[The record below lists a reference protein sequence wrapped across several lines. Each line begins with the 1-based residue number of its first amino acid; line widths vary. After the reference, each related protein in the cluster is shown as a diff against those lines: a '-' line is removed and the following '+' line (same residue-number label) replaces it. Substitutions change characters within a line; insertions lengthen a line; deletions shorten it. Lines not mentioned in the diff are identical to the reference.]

1 MQVITLNTLL
11 HNLKNR
17 TLTLSRTARSF
28 YDSVYNYCMFKWN
41 FGSNTSPFFYTIL
54 MLSENVAY
62 VARLLKKGRG
72 EGRGGER
79 KWMWYRK
86 VKTFHSPPPPPPSP
100 LYNLSA
106 TIDQSTV
113 LAENQGASPPKKRII
128 FLPPWLSQLL
138 AVFMITILNNNEYLG
153 VFPWNTLSRRN
164 SGCRT
169 YFRLKPEEKVRV
181 KYNLIFLTQYSRVPG
196 RFLLFYYLFTD
207 F

>member
-1 MQVITLNTLL
+1 MNFWLQYKSLFL
-11 HNLKNR
+11 H
-17 TLTLSRTARSF
+17 
-28 YDSVYNYCMFKWN
+28 
-41 FGSNTSPFFYTIL
+41 YTDAI
-54 MLSENVAY
+54 
-62 VARLLKKGRG
+62 RKRG
-72 EGRGGER
+72 LCRQAPKEGKREGVR

-86 VKTFHSPPPPPPSP
+86 EKTFHSPPSP

-106 TIDQSTV
+106 TTDQSTV
-113 LAENQGASPPKKRII
+113 LAENQGASPPQKRII

-153 VFPWNTLSRRN
+153 VFPWNTLPRRN

-169 YFRLKPEEKVRV
+169 YFRPKPEEKVRV
-181 KYNLIFLTQYSRVPG
+181 KYNLILLTQYSRVPC

>member
-86 VKTFHSPPPPPPSP
+86 VKTFHSPPPPSQPP
-100 LYNLSA
+100 L
-106 TIDQSTV
+106 QSV
-113 LAENQGASPPKKRII
+113 SDDWSIHSFSWKSRGLPPKKK
-128 FLPPWLSQLL
+128 
-138 AVFMITILNNNEYLG
+138 NH
-153 VFPWNTLSRRN
+153 
-164 SGCRT
+164 
-169 YFRLKPEEKVRV
+169 
-181 KYNLIFLTQYSRVPG
+181 FLTPMVESTFGGIYDYHFEQ
-196 RFLLFYYLFTD
+196 
-207 F
+207 

>member
-28 YDSVYNYCMFKWN
+28 YDSVYNYCMFKWT

-54 MLSENVAY
+54 MLSENVDY

-72 EGRGGER
+72 EGRGSECDIG
-79 KWMWYRK
+79 KNK
-86 VKTFHSPPPPPPSP
+86 LSIVLPPPSQPP
-100 LYNLSA
+100 L
-106 TIDQSTV
+106 QSV
-113 LAENQGASPPKKRII
+113 SDDWSIHSFSWKSRGLPPPKRII

-169 YFRLKPEEKVRV
+169 YFRPKP
-181 KYNLIFLTQYSRVPG
+181 
-196 RFLLFYYLFTD
+196 
-207 F
+207 